1 MFISV
6 LNTIVFL
13 MIVYNIKP
21 TLALV
26 VALNVMLITYSILFI
41 KIANEIDKVL
51 SGA

>member
-6 LNTIVFL
+6 LSTIVFL
-13 MIVYNIKP
+13 MIISNIKP